1 MRILYVILVC
11 MMTIGS
17 AGAADGFLRVEGQNI
32 VKPNGERLYIQGTNL
47 GNWLNPEGYMFG
59 MKTTNSP
66 RFIDE
71 MLCELVGPTNAAHFW
86 KEFKENYILR
96 TTSDL
101 LRRVVPTRYGC
112 PSTISCS
119 RKRTTWDLTT
129 TVRRVSD

>member
-1 MRILYVILVC
+1 
-11 MMTIGS
+11 MTIGS

-47 GNWLNPEGYMFG
+47 GNWLNP
-59 MKTTNSP
+59 
-66 RFIDE
+66 E